1 MANVDQS
8 MDQSFETFIL
18 ILNFTTLYLQR
29 FKDTGY
35 DDMDLLLSASM
46 DELNQMFDIVGMSTK
61 PGHVL
66 KFKKSLE
73 SVKTTRSEAA
83 GLDRPLP
90 GPFTPESQ
98 PVD

>member
-35 DDMDLLLSASM
+35 DDMDLLFSVSM

-61 PGHVL
+61 LGHVL

-73 SVKTTRSEAA
+73 SVKTKRSEAA
-83 GLDRPLP
+83 GSDRPLP
-90 GPFTPESQ
+90 GPFTPVSQ